1 MARSHDT
8 ISYKPK
14 YFSTE
19 NETLTKF
26 LDTNN
31 NLENIENIENTKLFR
46 THIKTALPEL
56 DVQNIQQLLSN
67 LSNIT
72 INSNSSA
79 LIYINNFNIAKVIE
93 YHNLNNFTATTK
105 KLKLGNLLTVLDGIL
120 NKIRNDDNDFIEK
133 FNQNKALYIKLLDK
147 IKIILTSNGQ
157 STPNTDAEIEFI
169 IPQFPDISKKSKL
182 EYWQELTDGNRSK
195 VYLYSV
201 KNNYKNITN

>member
-31 NLENIENIENTKLFR
+31 DFENIENTKLFR

-72 INSNSSA
+72 TTINSNSSA
-79 LIYINNFNIAKVIE
+79 LISINN
-93 YHNLNNFTATTK
+93 LTLTT
-105 KLKLGNLLTVLDGIL
+105 
-120 NKIRNDDNDFIEK
+120 
-133 FNQNKALYIKLLDK
+133 
-147 IKIILTSNGQ
+147 S
-157 STPNTDAEIEFI
+157 SEIYF
-169 IPQFPDISKKSKL
+169 
-182 EYWQELTDGNRSK
+182 
-195 VYLYSV
+195 
-201 KNNYKNITN
+201 